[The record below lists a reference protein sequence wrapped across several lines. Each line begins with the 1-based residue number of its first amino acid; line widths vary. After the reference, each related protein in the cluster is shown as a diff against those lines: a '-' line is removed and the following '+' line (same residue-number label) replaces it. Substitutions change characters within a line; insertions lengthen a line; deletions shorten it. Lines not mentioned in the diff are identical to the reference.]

1 MATSMR
7 PQSHSRTASPG
18 VNATESIGRAQATV
32 RKPRRE
38 QGSEPTL
45 TSEKNSGDGFLFSP
59 AIDLLFIINAFWPLL
74 LFVDFFGGITTHQSL
89 LFWQIYFVTAPHR
102 WITLVLVSVDH
113 HKGRDRRLQ
122 FFAFG
127 AAILIGCLCL
137 KMGTGSLLCL
147 GVIDYVWNA
156 WHFAS
161 QHHGVFRIYQRR
173 LPAGDPASAQ
183 VPGRKVLSLEKAIF
197 RAFMLYVIA
206 RVAGWGWTEGPFD
219 GFQWVSTVDWFVLM
233 IPVAFLIRQFAQCFV
248 THSASIASVA
258 YLASVMT
265 LFSSLLIASHFESN
279 RYVVALALASA
290 IFHSLEYMSIV
301 TWSMNGSRNTDNS
314 NPLVRLSQM
323 WLLFLIMFVV
333 IIGLGNYAL
342 SKGYFELWVFINIV
356 VAFWHYCFD
365 GMIWRSRKSSS
376 QPAPSHSV
384 VA

>member
-1 MATSMR
+1 MATVMR
-7 PQSHSRTASPG
+7 PQFNSGAGSPPRKQ
-18 VNATESIGRAQATV
+18 TESNDRATATV
-32 RKPRRE
+32 RHSSPSSD
-38 QGSEPTL
+38 SETTL
-45 TSEKNSGDGFLFSP
+45 ASAKNSLGGFLFSP
-59 AIDLLFIINAFWPLL
+59 AVDLFFIANAFWPLL
-74 LFVDFFGGITTHQSL
+74 LFVDFFAGITTHQSL

-127 AAILIGCLCL
+127 IAILIGCLCL

-173 LPAGDPASAQ
+173 LPVGGSSPAQKS
-183 VPGRKVLSLEKAIF
+183 GGILLSLDKAVF

-219 GFQWVSTVDWFVLM
+219 GFQWVSGVDWFALI
-233 IPVAFLIRQFAQCFV
+233 IPVALLTRQFVRYFV
-248 THSASIASVA
+248 TYSASLASLA
-258 YLASVMT
+258 YLLSVMT

-301 TWSMNGSRNTDNS
+301 TWSMNGPRHEGKS

-342 SKGYFELWVFINIV
+342 SRGYFELWVFINIV

-365 GMIWRSRKSSS
+365 GMIWRSRKSSP
-376 QPAPSHSV
+376 QPASSNP
-384 VA
+384 AAA

>member
-1 MATSMR
+1 MATLISSR
-7 PQSHSRTASPG
+7 THSRSTSRELNPADRK
-18 VNATESIGRAQATV
+18 GRAADAT
-32 RKPRRE
+32 RSPAS
-38 QGSEPTL
+38 GTDSEPAFARGTQPR
-45 TSEKNSGDGFLFSP
+45 GGFLFSP
-59 AIDLLFIINAFWPLL
+59 AIDLFFVANVFWPLL
-74 LFVDFFGGITTHQSL
+74 LLVDFFGGITTHQSL

-122 FFAFG
+122 FLAFG

-161 QHHGVFRIYQRR
+161 QHHGVYRIYQRR
-173 LPAGDPASAQ
+173 RPASGSAPAH
-183 VPGRKVLSLEKAIF
+183 VPSQRMLSLDKAIF

-219 GFQWVSTVDWFVLM
+219 GFQWVSSVDWFVLI
-233 IPVAFLIRQFAQCFV
+233 IPVVFLVRQFVQCFV
-248 THSASIASVA
+248 THNASLASVA
-258 YLASVMT
+258 YLVSVMT
-265 LFSSLLIASHFESN
+265 LFSSLLIASHFENSQ
-279 RYVVALALASA
+279 YVVALALASA

-301 TWSMNGSRNTDNS
+301 TWSMHGSRGTGTS

-342 SKGYFELWVFINIV
+342 SRGYFELWVLINIV

-365 GMIWRSRKSSS
+365 GMIWRSRKSSP
-376 QPAPSHSV
+376 QPAPSNSV
-384 VA
+384 AA